1 MRFRRLF
8 WQLYPAYLAI
18 TLASV
23 AAVGL
28 YAVSASQHFHRQ
40 QAIASLR
47 DVAHATEE
55 MVRSR
60 LAIGDYQQ
68 LDAICKE
75 LGAKAATRITV
86 ILPSGVVVADSFE
99 APEMMDNH
107 AGREEV
113 RQALNE
119 DFGSAS
125 RYSET
130 LQEKMLYAAVPVRMD
145 GRTLG
150 VVRAAVASVR
160 MSRTLWAIHRR
171 LATAAVVVGL
181 LAAGVSFW
189 VARRLS
195 RPVEE
200 IHRVAEQL
208 ARGNLHYRLPIPA
221 SREAAKV
228 AETMNNLAAQLD
240 ARLGDVLQ
248 QKNEREAILSSMV
261 EGVVA
266 IDGQQRIISLNHAAA
281 RLFDCDAQVVV
292 GRTLQEVVRN
302 VELHHL
308 TTEVLARRQ
317 SRSGEL
323 AITGRDGQRRLLHAQ
338 GTVLREAGDR
348 LLGAVIVLHDV
359 TRLNKLEQV
368 RRDFVANVSHELRTP
383 VTSIKGFVETLLDG
397 ALADSDHAERFL
409 RIVAVQ
415 ADRLNSIIEDLL
427 TLARIEQEGEKVEI
441 VLQPGPVAAVLEAA
455 ANTCRLKADEKQVR
469 LEIQCAPELRAPIN
483 DALLE
488 QAVVNLVDNAV
499 KYSPPGAAVRLS
511 ARRDADMVV
520 IQVEDRGCG
529 IGAEHLARIFER
541 FYRVDR
547 ARSRE
552 LGGTGLGL
560 SIVKHIAQ
568 AHGGRAEVESTVGE
582 GSSFSIRLP
591 ANAAKTPAATKNG
604 E

>member
-1 MRFRRLF
+1 VF

-18 TLASV
+18 TLTSV

-28 YAVSASQHFHRQ
+28 YAVSTTQKSYRQ
-40 QAIASLR
+40 QTIASLR
-47 DVAHATEE
+47 DVAYATEA
-55 MVRSR
+55 MVRGR
-60 LAIGDYQQ
+60 LATGDYQQ

-75 LGAKAATRITV
+75 LGAKASTRITV
-86 ILPSGVVVADSFE
+86 IIPSGLVVADSFE

-107 AGREEV
+107 ANREEV
-113 RQALNE
+113 RQALAE
-119 DFGSAS
+119 GFGIAS
-125 RYSET
+125 RLSDT
-130 LQEKMLYAAVPVRMD
+130 MQEKMLYAAVPVQMD

-150 VVRAAVASVR
+150 VVRTSVASVR
-160 MSRTLWAIHRR
+160 MSATLWAIHSR
-171 LATAAVVVGL
+171 LAVASMVVGL

-189 VARRLS
+189 LARRLS

-200 IHRVAEQL
+200 IRRVAEEL
-208 ARGNLHYRLPIPA
+208 ARGNLHHRLPIPM
-221 SREAAKV
+221 SKEAAQV

-248 QKNEREAILSSMV
+248 QKNEREAILSSMI

-266 IDGQQRIISLNHAAA
+266 IDDRQRVISLNHAAA
-281 RLFDCDAQVVV
+281 RLFDCDANAMV

-302 VELHHL
+302 VELHQL

-317 SRSGEL
+317 SLSGEL
-323 AITGRDGQRRLLHAQ
+323 TITGRDGQRRLLHAQ
-338 GTVLREAGDR
+338 GTVLRDADDR

-397 ALADSDHAERFL
+397 ALTDPDHAERFL

-427 TLARIEQEGEKVEI
+427 TLARIEQDGEKVEI
-441 VLQPGPVAAVLEAA
+441 LLKPGAVVAVLEAA
-455 ANTCRLKADEKQVR
+455 VNTCRLKADEKQVR
-469 LEIQCAPELRAPIN
+469 LELQCDAGLAAPMNA
-483 DALLE
+483 ALLE

-499 KYSPPGAAVRLS
+499 KYSSPGAAVRLI
-511 ARRDADMVV
+511 ARRDVDGVV
-520 IQVEDRGCG
+520 IQVEDQGCG
-529 IGAEHLARIFER
+529 IAAEHLSRIFER

-582 GSSFSIRLP
+582 GSVFSIRLP
-591 ANAAKTPAATKNG
+591 ANSAKRPTAAP
-604 E
+604 

>member
-1 MRFRRLF
+1 MRFRPLF

-28 YAVSASQHFHRQ
+28 YAVSTTQQFYRQ
-40 QAIASLR
+40 QTIASLR
-47 DVAHATEE
+47 DVAYATEA
-55 MVRSR
+55 MVRNR
-60 LAIGDYQQ
+60 LSTGDYEQ

-75 LGAKAATRITV
+75 LGAKASTRITV
-86 ILPSGVVVADSFE
+86 IVPSGLVVADSFE
-99 APEMMDNH
+99 SPEMMDNH
-107 AGREEV
+107 GNREEV
-113 RQALNE
+113 RQAFAE
-119 DFGSAS
+119 GFGIAS
-125 RYSET
+125 RLSDT
-130 LQEKMLYAAVPVRMD
+130 LQEKMLYAAVPVQMD

-150 VVRAAVASVR
+150 VVRTSVASVR
-160 MSRTLWAIHRR
+160 MSETLWAIHRR
-171 LATAAVVVGL
+171 LIVASILVGL

-189 VARRLS
+189 LARRLS

-200 IHRVAEQL
+200 IRRVAEEL
-208 ARGNLHYRLPIPA
+208 ARGNLHHRLPIPM
-221 SREAAKV
+221 SKEAAQV

-248 QKNEREAILSSMV
+248 QKNEREAILSSMI

-266 IDGQQRIISLNHAAA
+266 IDDRQRVISLNHAAA
-281 RLFDCDAQVVV
+281 RLFDCDAHAMV

-302 VELHHL
+302 VELHQL

-317 SRSGEL
+317 SLSGEL
-323 AITGRDGQRRLLHAQ
+323 TMTSRDGQRRLLHAQ
-338 GTVLREAGDR
+338 GTVLRDAEDH

-397 ALADSDHAERFL
+397 ALTDPDHAEQFL

-427 TLARIEQEGEKVEI
+427 TLARIEQESEKVEI
-441 VLQPGPVAAVLEAA
+441 ILNPGPIAAVLEAA
-455 ANTCRLKADEKQVR
+455 ANTCRLKAEEKQVR
-469 LEIQCAPELRAPIN
+469 LEIQCDAELTAPMNA
-483 DALLE
+483 ALLE

-499 KYSPPGAAVRLS
+499 KYSPSGGAVRLN
-511 ARRDADMVV
+511 AKRDADAVV

-529 IGAEHLARIFER
+529 IGAEHLSRIFER

-582 GSSFSIRLP
+582 GSTFSIRLP
-591 ANAAKTPAATKNG
+591 ANAAKQPTAAP
-604 E
+604 

>member
-1 MRFRRLF
+1 MRSWRLF

-18 TLASV
+18 ILASV

-28 YAVSASQHFHRQ
+28 YAVSTTQQFHRQ
-40 QAIASLR
+40 QTIEALT

-55 MVRSR
+55 MVRSH
-60 LAIGDYQQ
+60 LAAGDYRQ
-68 LDAICKE
+68 LDALCKE
-75 LGAKAATRITV
+75 LGAKAAARITV
-86 ILPSGVVVADSFE
+86 ILPSGRVVADSFE

-107 AGREEV
+107 ANREEV
-113 RQALNE
+113 LQALAE
-119 DFGSAS
+119 DFGIAS
-125 RYSET
+125 RLSDT

-150 VVRAAVASVR
+150 VVRTAVASVR
-160 MSRTLWAIHRR
+160 MGETLWAIQGR
-171 LATAAVVVGL
+171 LVVASVVVGL

-208 ARGNLHYRLPIPA
+208 ARGNLHYRLPIPT
-221 SREAAKV
+221 SREAAEV
-228 AETMNNLAAQLD
+228 ARTMNTLAAQLD

-248 QKNEREAILSSMV
+248 QKNEREAILSSMI

-266 IDGQQRIISLNHAAA
+266 IDGQQRVISLNQAGA
-281 RLFDCDAQVVV
+281 RLFDCDAQAVV
-292 GRTLQEVVRN
+292 GRTLQQVVRN
-302 VELHHL
+302 VELHQL
-308 TTEVLARRQ
+308 TTEVLARRE
-317 SRSGEL
+317 SLSGEL
-323 AITGRDGQRRLLHAQ
+323 TITGRDGQRRLLHAQ
-338 GTVLREAGDR
+338 GTVLREAEDH

-397 ALADSDHAERFL
+397 ALAHPEHAERFL

-427 TLARIEQEGEKVEI
+427 TLARIEQESEKVEI
-441 VLQPGPVAAVLEAA
+441 VLRPSPVLAVLEAA
-455 ANTCRLKADEKQVR
+455 VNTCRLKADEQQVR
-469 LEIQCAPELRAPIN
+469 LEILCDADLTAPIN
-483 DALLE
+483 AALLE

-499 KYSPPGAAVRLS
+499 KYSPPGAAVRLI
-511 ARRDADMVV
+511 ARRDADSVV

-529 IGAEHLARIFER
+529 IGPEHLSRIFER

-568 AHGGRAEVESTVGE
+568 AHGGRAEVESTVGD
-582 GSSFSIRLP
+582 GSIFSIRVP
-591 ANAAKTPAATKNG
+591 AHR
-604 E
+604 